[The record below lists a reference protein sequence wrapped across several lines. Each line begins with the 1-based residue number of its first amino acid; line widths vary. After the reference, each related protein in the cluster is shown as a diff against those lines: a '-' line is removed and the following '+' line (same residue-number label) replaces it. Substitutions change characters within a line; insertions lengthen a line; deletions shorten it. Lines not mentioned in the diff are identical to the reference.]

1 MILTIFAPRIV
12 SLAFSM
18 RLSPF
23 AESMSARLID
33 LEDVERVRGSPTEP
47 FRLKIERL
55 AIAAGERVALLGP
68 SGCGKSTCLDLLA
81 MTLRPTRA
89 VRFGLNLPDGE
100 RPDVAALWARTD
112 RTAMTRTRA
121 RHFGY
126 VLQTG
131 GLLPFL
137 SIYENVVVSRRLL
150 GLSCPG
156 PALDILRFLG
166 IANLAGRTPAR
177 VSIGE
182 RQRAAVARALAHGPE
197 IVLADEPTASLD
209 PANAGKVME
218 LLVRLAAELRITLV
232 VVSHDRSS
240 VERMDLRPIECV
252 VADGATVIRN
262 EG

>member
-1 MILTIFAPRIV
+1 MSPRI
-12 SLAFSM
+12 
-18 RLSPF
+18 
-23 AESMSARLID
+23 IC
-33 LEDVERVRGSPTEP
+33 LEDVERVRGSASEP

-55 AIAAGERVALLGP
+55 AIADGERVALLGP

-81 MTLRPTRA
+81 MTLRPTSA
-89 VRFGLNLPDGE
+89 VRFRLNLADGDE
-100 RPDVAALWARTD
+100 ADVAALWARAD
-112 RTAMTRTRA
+112 RAEMTHTRA

-156 PALDILRFLG
+156 PALDILQFLG
-166 IANLAGRTPAR
+166 IANLAARTPAR

-182 RQRAAVARALAHGPE
+182 RQRAAVARALAHGPS

-209 PANAGKVME
+209 PANADKVME
-218 LLVRLAAELRITLV
+218 LFVRLAAELRITLV
-232 VVSHDRSS
+232 VVSHDRSL
-240 VERMDLRPIECV
+240 VERMGLRAIECV
-252 VADGATVIRN
+252 VADGATVIRD
-262 EG
+262 EGQ

>member
-1 MILTIFAPRIV
+1 
-12 SLAFSM
+12 
-18 RLSPF
+18 
-23 AESMSARLID
+23 MSRRLID
-33 LEDVERVRGSPTEP
+33 LEDVERVRGSAVEP
-47 FRLKIERL
+47 FRLRIERL
-55 AIAAGERVALLGP
+55 VIADGERVALLGP

-81 MTLRPTRA
+81 MTLRPTKA
-89 VRFGLNLPDGE
+89 GRFRLDLPDGAVA
-100 RPDVAALWARTD
+100 DVAALWARAD
-112 RTAMTRTRA
+112 RAEMTRTRA

-166 IANLAGRTPAR
+166 IADLAGRTPAR

-182 RQRAAVARALAHGPE
+182 RQRAAVARALAHGPS

-209 PANAGKVME
+209 PANADKVME
-218 LLVRLAAELRITLV
+218 LFVRLAAELRITLV

-252 VADGATVIRN
+252 VANGATVIRD
-262 EG
+262 EGR

>member
-1 MILTIFAPRIV
+1 M
-12 SLAFSM
+12 
-18 RLSPF
+18 SP
-23 AESMSARLID
+23 RLID
-33 LEDVERVRGSPTEP
+33 LEDVERVRGSASEP
-47 FRLKIERL
+47 FRLQIERL
-55 AIAAGERVALLGP
+55 MIADGERVALLGP

-89 VRFGLNLPDGE
+89 GRFRLDFPDG
-100 RPDVAALWARTD
+100 RAADVGALWARAD
-112 RTAMTRTRA
+112 RTEMTRTRA

-137 SIYENVVVSRRLL
+137 SIYENVVMSRRLL

-156 PALDILRFLG
+156 PALDILQFLG
-166 IANLAGRTPAR
+166 IANLAARTPAR

-218 LLVRLAAELRITLV
+218 LFVRLAAELRITLV
-232 VVSHDRSS
+232 VVSHDRSL
-240 VERMDLRPIECV
+240 VERMGLRAIECV
-252 VADGATVIRN
+252 VADGATVIRD
-262 EG
+262 EGR